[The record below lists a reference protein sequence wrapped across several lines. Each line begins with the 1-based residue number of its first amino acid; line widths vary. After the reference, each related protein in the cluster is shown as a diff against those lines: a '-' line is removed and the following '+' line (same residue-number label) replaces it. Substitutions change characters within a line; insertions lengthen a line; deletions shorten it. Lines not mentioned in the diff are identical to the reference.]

1 MIENIIFDFGGV
13 IYDID
18 HEKTKKA
25 FSNLGIKNFEELYGH
40 TIQTRLFED
49 FEIGEIS
56 PKIFR
61 DTIRKYL
68 PKNTS
73 DQEIDAAWNALLIG
87 FKPERL
93 ALLEK
98 IGKQYRIFLLSNTNQ
113 IHYQYYMGELKTL
126 DYHKKFTAFFEKLYF
141 SHQIGMRKPDAKIFD
156 YVIQDSQIKTEETI
170 FIDDY
175 DLNIS
180 AANRAGLNSI
190 LLESKQEICDLF
202 TFEGHLKLNF

>member
-18 HEKTKKA
+18 HKKTKKA

-49 FEIGEIS
+49 FEIGKIS

-93 ALLEK
+93 DLLEK
-98 IGKQYRIFLLSNTNQ
+98 IGRQYRIFLLSNTNQ

-141 SHQIGMRKPDAKIFD
+141 SHQIGMRKPDAEIFD
-156 YVIQDSQIKTEETI
+156 YVIQDSQIKAEETI

-180 AANRAGLNSI
+180 AANRARLNSI